1 MGEEGKGGGQ
11 ERKERD
17 SGRRDY
23 QLKREGGHEEEG
35 RNNKL
40 SDKICGSSAS
50 SPPPS
55 QLLEVLLVLDDQ
67 LKGHFFQGAFTDCH
81 KTMLLQKEII
91 TLMASVPHAS
101 CIISFNPPTL

>member
-1 MGEEGKGGGQ
+1 MGEEGKGGR

-23 QLKREGGHEEEG
+23 QLKREGGNKEEG
-35 RNNKL
+35 RNKL

-55 QLLEVLLVLDDQ
+55 QLLEVLLVLEDQ

-91 TLMASVPHAS
+91 TLMASVPRAN